1 MEKVM
6 AAEEVSSNGHFKLSM
21 DQNLEATRN
30 PWATAGCTTV
40 KFDAQRPDEVL

>member
-21 DQNLEATRN
+21 HGPNLGSDPKPHGPQR
-30 PWATAGCTTV
+30 
-40 KFDAQRPDEVL
+40 DAPL